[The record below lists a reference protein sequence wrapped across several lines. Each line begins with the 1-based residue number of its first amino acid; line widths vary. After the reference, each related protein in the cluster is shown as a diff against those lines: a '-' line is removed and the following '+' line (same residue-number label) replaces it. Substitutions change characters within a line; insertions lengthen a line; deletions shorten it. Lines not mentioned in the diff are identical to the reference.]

1 MDESPKGLGTL
12 LFLVLLWL
20 LLPGAL
26 ANLFRAVL
34 GLPLWVG
41 AVAGTA
47 GGVGVTWK
55 VLAWRRAWPTYGPL
69 VLIQVLY
76 LITTLGLTWRILG
89 IPAMGG
95 LVSVGGGDAGN
106 HAALQM
112 DFVTHKPNTYEGF
125 TFFHALTYGLRWL
138 FGLDTFTSFLAG
150 FFLVPVSMALALAG
164 GLEFVAGRLWRSGRA
179 MVAAQATLWVATVT
193 AWPFLLLRLL
203 HYHQSDGFYA
213 HLFGT
218 VPLVLAWLAYALPRS
233 PWVRCAALAVFVV
246 FYRYTYGLNLGDLLA
261 AGGLL
266 VLLEATRV
274 SGSKYR
280 GGVWL
285 LGLVFL
291 AAATYAYWRLM
302 PLKDISGG
310 VNPYSYARALRVQCW
325 TVVGLLAVRFL
336 SSREEPVERRL
347 IDFALLFAGV
357 NALVQQAYLGA
368 GWRVDYYFLK
378 YGFHAVVLLLCVGLL
393 VISIRVGGL
402 FQTGLARAGRWEWAL
417 AVLVAMG
424 LFEVTR
430 GWGRAFKIYVPSY
443 WDRVRAE
450 PPLPYLDALED
461 RGAVAL
467 AREVL
472 REKGKSFGGYL
483 SPSWPRMNFTNVE
496 LGWVPEDWSRT
507 NGHWPLCVSGQVR
520 QGPGLCVF
528 WEASASDW
536 EGYQRFSRENDSP
549 LADVVRGLQ
558 ARPDTVCR
566 DHAAPWVASG
576 SRTLCYRCD

>member
-1 MDESPKGLGTL
+1 M
-12 LFLVLLWL
+12 FLVLLWL

-55 VLAWRRAWPTYGPL
+55 VLAWRRAWPTSGPL

-89 IPAMGG
+89 IPVLGG

-125 TFFHALTYGLRWL
+125 TFFHTLTYGLRWL
-138 FGLDTFTSFLAG
+138 FGLDTFTSFRAG
-150 FFLVPVSMALALAG
+150 FFLVPVSMALALVG

-179 MVAAQATLWVATVT
+179 MVAAQATLWVATIM

-218 VPLVLAWLAYALPRS
+218 VPLVLTWLAYALPRS

-280 GGVWL
+280 GGVVL

-291 AAATYAYWRLM
+291 AAATYAYWRLL

-310 VNPYSYARALRVQCW
+310 VTPYSYARALRVQCW

-368 GWRVDYYFLK
+368 GWHVDYYFLK

-402 FQTGLARAGRWEWAL
+402 FQTGLARAGRWELVL
-417 AVLVAMG
+417 AVLVAVG

-461 RGAVAL
+461 RDAVAL
-467 AREVL
+467 ARQVL
-472 REKGKSFGGYL
+472 REQGKSFGGYL
-483 SPSWPRMNFTNVE
+483 SPSWPRTNFTNVE
-496 LGWVPEDWSRT
+496 LGWVPEDWSKT
-507 NGHWPLCVSGQVR
+507 NGHWPLFVSGQVR

-536 EGYQRFSRENDSP
+536 EGYQRFSREENSP

-566 DHAAPWVASG
+566 EHAAPWVASG